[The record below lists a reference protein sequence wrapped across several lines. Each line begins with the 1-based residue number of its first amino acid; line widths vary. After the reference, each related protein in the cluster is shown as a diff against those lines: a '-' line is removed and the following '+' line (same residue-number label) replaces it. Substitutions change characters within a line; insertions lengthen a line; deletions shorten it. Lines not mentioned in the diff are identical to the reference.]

1 MIADVERVAVP
12 LMSVVVSANHERR
25 FDEVT
30 DASGLPSP
38 SLPTVE
44 RAQAALVSRGVD
56 ILRVDAN
63 EIAIAKRVR
72 SHLMDAG
79 VSVQFGSEPSVRFIV
94 RAQSSDFPGAGAKQ
108 LYEKVRGEISPS
120 AQAQGFEEVA
130 QQPREVRDPG
140 DASRVLD
147 VWYELTYAK
156 PMRDRD
162 GWLDDIRWAMDV
174 SKCIGY

>member
-1 MIADVERVAVP
+1 
-12 LMSVVVSANHERR
+12 VVVSANHERR

-30 DASGLPSP
+30 DAI
-38 SLPTVE
+38 SLPTLE
-44 RAQAALVSRGVD
+44 RAQAALVARGVD
-56 ILRVDAN
+56 ILRADAN
-63 EIAIAKRVR
+63 EIALAKRVR

-79 VSVQFGSEPSVRFIV
+79 VSVQFGAEPNVRFVV

-108 LYEKVRGEISPS
+108 LYEKVRGEISAS
-120 AQAQGFEEVA
+120 ARAQGFEEVA
-130 QQPREVRDPG
+130 QHPRELHDPG

-156 PMRDRD
+156 PLRDAD
-162 GWLDDIRWAMDV
+162 SWLDDIRWAMSV